1 MNASTKREN
10 ELENKINDFIEQKRD
25 YEEKIRSSI
34 KELENLKLELKKVND
49 IHKNYVEKIEYFDY
63 FLIIYYFKNIINEI
77 IFIQE

>member
-1 MNASTKREN
+1 LNASTKREN